1 MGIGIGEIILI
12 LIIGFLVVGPEDLPK
27 VARTLAK
34 WLKKIR
40 SAMKDLT
47 KTFEEEIKS
56 EEIKATGHDIK
67 TITSEFERVQQEV
80 LRHATEVKDTMKE

>member
-1 MGIGIGEIILI
+1 MGEILLI

-56 EEIKATGHDIK
+56 EEIKATGDNIK
-67 TITSEFERVQQEV
+67 NITSEFERVQQEV
-80 LRHATEVKDTMKE
+80 LRHATEVKDTMKK

>member
-1 MGIGIGEIILI
+1 MGEIILI

-34 WLKKIR
+34 CIKKMR
-40 SAMKDLT
+40 SVMKDLT
-47 KTFEEEIKS
+47 KSFEEEIKV

-67 TITSEFERVQQEV
+67 SMASEFERVQQEV
-80 LRHATEVKDTMKE
+80 LRHADEAKDSLK